1 MMAFSDGIKP
11 SRPAAVSHANCIV
24 CRVFLSQNRQQSVLF
39 DAFFF
44 SIFVF
49 FSSLLLLVPLPYR
62 NVIIC
67 SPAAPLGNASDV
79 PSFHL
84 PPSPCALFVSPA
96 GLPPLLH
103 GLLQHLQHPH
113 AVSASRSSV
122 WKLPLPLLQ
131 AKLDKCRLLFFFS
144 KSFQRELR
152 WWKCQPSW

>member
-24 CRVFLSQNRQQSVLF
+24 CRVFLRQNRQQSVLF

-44 SIFVF
+44 FVF
-49 FSSLLLLVPLPYR
+49 FSFLLLLVPLPYR

-67 SPAAPLGNASDV
+67 SPAAPLCNASDV
-79 PSFHL
+79 PSFHP
-84 PPSPCALFVSPA
+84 PPSPCALFASPA

-113 AVSASRSSV
+113 AVSASRASV
-122 WKLPLPLLQ
+122 WKLPLPVLQ

-144 KSFQRELR
+144 ESFQRELR
-152 WWKCQPSW
+152 WWKCQPSL